1 MKELEKTKRISISA
15 VLFLLIVTIAILT
28 FEKPKYV
35 FEKNTEAILNEV
47 NNNNY
52 ILTLN
57 QLDSIE
63 QSQYQVVDIRS
74 NFEYSKGHINDAINI
89 STHDILVSENM
100 DLFDDLKEN
109 SKTAV
114 LYGKNPN
121 EANSAWMLLY
131 QLGYENAKILCVET
145 NYIDNKFQVSNHAL
159 EKPAVNFAQV
169 IKLAKSKSAKAKAK
183 PVSKPTKSK
192 KVITVKKKK
201 KRVPEG
207 GC

>member
-47 NNNNY
+47 NNNSY

-74 NFEYSKGHINDAINI
+74 NFEYTKGHINEAINI
-89 STHDILVSENM
+89 TTHDILKSMNIE
-100 DLFDDLKEN
+100 LFDELVEN
-109 SKTAV
+109 NKIAV
-114 LYGKNPN
+114 LYGEDPN
-121 EANSAWMLLY
+121 DANRAWMLLY
-131 QLGYENAKILCVET
+131 QLGYENIKILCVET
-145 NYIDNKFQVSNHAL
+145 SYIDNKFQVNNHAL
-159 EKPAVNFAQV
+159 EKPAINYAQV
-169 IKLAKSKSAKAKAK
+169 MQLVKNAKAETKKQVTK
-183 PVSKPTKSK
+183 PKTPK
-192 KVITVKKKK
+192 KVITLPKKK
-201 KRVPEG
+201 KRIPEG